1 MSDRYDVDSCLSR
14 VLKRKQVKNM
24 TIYLLYPGADR
35 QATFN
40 RNIVK
45 GDGNVLPAGTTE
57 RWLDFPSAQ
66 AACPLTNG
74 QTARGSWVDYDWPN
88 RETSAL
94 QAALKRLDCIAD
106 SEEELENT

>member
-74 QTARGSWVDYDWPN
+74 QTARGSQT
-88 RETSAL
+88 E
-94 QAALKRLDCIAD
+94 RL
-106 SEEELENT
+106 LHYRRL